1 MHHVEVSPLLQALL
15 VVLLVVPAL
24 EVIRITGWRGRL
36 ALLAFVLLC
45 AVTNPDRGR
54 HVRAIQKAVPGADV
68 RLLDGLVEY
77 HNFFVVSAASIR
89 GQLVSVGGFDRR
101 LVGSISCATLSALSG
116 KTLAPV
122 TKGKCAP

>member
-89 GQLVSVGGFDRR
+89 GQLVSVGGFD
-101 LVGSISCATLSALSG
+101 SAIGRIDLLRDAFGAFRQDARSRNEG
-116 KTLAPV
+116 
-122 TKGKCAP
+122 